1 MSRQSKNSSEQV
13 RLVDI
18 ARAVGVSVVT
28 VAKVLN
34 NTGGRNVRV
43 GDNTKKRILDY
54 VKTIEY
60 TPNRQAQLLVGGNSD
75 LIGVVMDSGAP
86 IAAHLRLAQIERFA
100 FDKGYRIMVAQI
112 HDDPGKIRR
121 CVADLFAYGA
131 AGILSFTHNYPGFA
145 EESALAFPPEKTV
158 FCDPPALREKVSY
171 VQLDIGHA
179 FRHATTFLANQGR
192 KRIALLL
199 ASGITAI
206 PSQAIREQGY
216 RDGLREAGLTF
227 SQALAGY
234 YKLAFFDAVESFFPE
249 IERLVRKGH
258 MDALLCNNDDAAL
271 AALVCLEKLGVKV
284 PADVAVIGCDNN
296 VSSRLLG
303 ISTISD
309 AMKLQAEKFV
319 ELILELIK
327 TSPPPELRRQVT
339 IIPELICRRTT

>member
-43 GDNTKKRILDY
+43 GEHTKKRILDY

-60 TPNRQAQLLVGGNSD
+60 TPNRQAQLLVGGSSD

-145 EESALAFPPEKTV
+145 EESALAFPLKKRFFVIHLPCVKKFPMFNLTLAMLFV
-158 FCDPPALREKVSY
+158 MLPPFLPIRGANAS
-171 VQLDIGHA
+171 A
-179 FRHATTFLANQGR
+179 FFW
-192 KRIALLL
+192 
-199 ASGITAI
+199 
-206 PSQAIREQGY
+206 P
-216 RDGLREAGLTF
+216 AGLLRF
-227 SQALAGY
+227 
-234 YKLAFFDAVESFFPE
+234 
-249 IERLVRKGH
+249 RLRQSENR
-258 MDALLCNNDDAAL
+258 A
-271 AALVCLEKLGVKV
+271 
-284 PADVAVIGCDNN
+284 IGMAC
-296 VSSRLLG
+296 G
-303 ISTISD
+303 
-309 AMKLQAEKFV
+309 K
-319 ELILELIK
+319 
-327 TSPPPELRRQVT
+327 PG
-339 IIPELICRRTT
+339 